1 MFEKI
6 KALRDQFRDAKTD
19 EERIHIQQETDKLR
33 EQDPDAWAE
42 AMLACI
48 KDTSQRASELLLR
61 EKIEKIPD
69 NENLACSI
77 PHPIAL

>member
-61 EKIEKIPD
+61 EKIEEIPD
-69 NENLACSI
+69 NENLAFSI

>member
-6 KALRDQFRDAKTD
+6 KALRDQFRDATTD
-19 EERIHIQQETDKLR
+19 EERNHIQQETDKLR

-48 KDTSQRASELLLR
+48 KDTSQRASELLRR

-69 NENLACSI
+69 NENLAFSV

>member
-19 EERIHIQQETDKLR
+19 EERNYIQQETDKLR

-48 KDTSQRASELLLR
+48 KDTSQRASELLKR
-61 EKIEKIPD
+61 KKIEKIPN
-69 NENLACSI
+69 NENLAFSI

>member
-69 NENLACSI
+69 NENLDFSI

>member
-61 EKIEKIPD
+61 EKIEKISD
-69 NENLACSI
+69 NENLAFSI

>member
-19 EERIHIQQETDKLR
+19 EERNYIQQETDKLR

-48 KDTSQRASELLLR
+48 KDTSKRASELVRR
-61 EKIEKIPD
+61 EKTEKMP
-69 NENLACSI
+69 NGEKLAVNT
-77 PHPIAL
+77 PRPRAL

>member
-6 KALRDQFRDAKTD
+6 KALRDQFRDATTD
-19 EERIHIQQETDKLR
+19 EERNHIK
-33 EQDPDAWAE
+33 PE

-48 KDTSQRASELLLR
+48 KDTSKRASELLIR
-61 EKIEKIPD
+61 EKTEKIPN
-69 NENLACSI
+69 NENLAFNT

>member
-19 EERIHIQQETDKLR
+19 EERNKIQQETDKLR
-33 EQDPDAWAE
+33 EQNPDAWAE

-48 KDTSQRASELLLR
+48 KDTSQRASALLMQ
-61 EKIEKIPD
+61 EKIENVP
-69 NENLACSI
+69 NHGGLALSL
-77 PHPIAL
+77 PHSVAL

>member
-19 EERIHIQQETDKLR
+19 EERIHIQQETDQLR

-69 NENLACSI
+69 NENLAFSI